1 MRPVTVKRGLA
12 LAVALASLT
21 GCRGA
26 VEAGGPDPV
35 TGGAG
40 AGAPTGAAGAMTL
53 PTGAG
58 GTTGAPTDPR
68 PSLCAGG
75 TSDQPGYRMLRRL
88 SQNEFNR
95 TMRDALGLDATAF
108 PDITFPGELAR
119 KGAFENYSDA
129 LTIDQT
135 FIAALVDKTFDRAQ
149 ALLTGPKAASLFVSP
164 CVATAPNAACVEAM
178 VRKYAYRMFRR
189 PVTDAEV
196 ATYVTL
202 FNQGTTTAMLS
213 PPDALA
219 GVLAA
224 LMQSPKALY
233 IAQLGTA
240 AGKGYQLDPYEIASV
255 LAYGLTGTAPPVAL
269 LDRVATGALGTPA
282 GIAAES
288 RALADSPAGQAH
300 LTRFFQAWLKH
311 DRVPFA
317 SKDPAVYTVPATL
330 TAAMV
335 TESQML
341 IDDTYKTGGGIT
353 ELLLSPKTYVNKTL
367 AQHYKWDAAGLTDT
381 QFVERQRPAGQG
393 LGFLAQGAQ
402 LTRLG
407 TSNSSSPT
415 QRGVFMLNQ
424 LMCKELGQPPP
435 VVPDIVP
442 PSGMITTRER
452 YEKVHGV
459 AACAPCHARM
469 DGVGFGFE
477 NFDGVGVYRTQ
488 EIGKPIDATGKILD
502 LGGVTFD
509 GPDDLARKLAAAP
522 EIGQCLAAQ
531 LTSYV
536 YGVSVKD
543 ALCIA
548 PDSAYK
554 PGKLGFKDVLDKVVT
569 AAHLTTRAN

>member
-1 MRPVTVKRGLA
+1 LAVAVTAGALVSLA
-12 LAVALASLT
+12 LA

-26 VEAGGPDPV
+26 VEDEGKNPMSTA

-40 AGAPTGAAGAMTL
+40 TGAV
-53 PTGAG
+53 TGAG
-58 GTTGAPTDPR
+58 GTGVAVTGAAGTNGAPTDPR

-75 TSDQPGYRMLRRL
+75 TNDQPGYRMLRRL
-88 SQNEFNR
+88 SQNEYNR
-95 TMRDALGLDATAF
+95 TMRDALGLDAATF

-119 KGAFENYSDA
+119 RGAFENLSDA
-129 LTIDQT
+129 LAIDQT
-135 FIAALVDKTFDRAQ
+135 FMAALVDKTFDRAQ
-149 ALLTGPKAASLFVSP
+149 SLLTGAKAASILVAP
-164 CVATAPNAACVEAM
+164 CVAGTPNAACVEAM

-196 ATYVTL
+196 TSYVGL
-202 FNQGTTTAMLS
+202 FTQGTTTAMLS
-213 PPDALA
+213 PADALA

-224 LMQSPKALY
+224 LMQSPKTLY
-233 IAQLGTA
+233 IAQLGA
-240 AGKGYQLDPYEIASV
+240 AAAKGFKLDPYEIASV
-255 LAYGLTGTAPPVAL
+255 LAYGLTGTAPPVTL
-269 LDRVATGALGTPA
+269 LDRVAAGALATPA
-282 GIAAES
+282 AIAAEA

-317 SKDPAVYTVPATL
+317 SKDPAVYNIPATL

-341 IDDTYKTGGGIT
+341 IDDTYKTGGGIA
-353 ELLLSPKTYVNKTL
+353 ELLLSPKTYVNKAL
-367 AQHYKWDAAGLTDT
+367 AQHYKWDATGLTDT

-424 LMCKELGQPPP
+424 LMCRELGQPPP
-435 VVPDIVP
+435 VVPEIVP
-442 PSGMITTRER
+442 PSGMITTRQR
-452 YEKVHGV
+452 YEDVHGV
-459 AACAPCHARM
+459 AACSPCHKRI
-469 DGVGFGFE
+469 DGIGFGFE

-488 EIGKPIDATGKILD
+488 EVGKPIDASGKILD
-502 LGGVTFD
+502 LAGITFN
-509 GPDDLARKLAAAP
+509 GPEDLARKLAAAP
-522 EIGQCLAAQ
+522 EIAQCMAAQ

-536 YGVSVKD
+536 YGVSVDD

-548 PDSAYK
+548 PDTSYEPAN
-554 PGKLGFKDVLDKVVT
+554 LGFKTVVDKVIT
-569 AAHLTTRAN
+569 ASHLTTRAN